1 MLFPEGVQSPS
12 VGVPGILPRRC
23 IPNQLQ
29 HSGMQFPCTRT
40 LCTIPDTSACPSNN
54 LIVLASI
61 HLSALCTT
69 LALLAPST
77 DRIPL
82 ATTKSLPSVLLQLC
96 SSSRGSTEPLPRH
109 GPPPHRISDNA
120 PAVAR
125 ETDLSCSRTRTDGGI
140 RRAWRPRPNA
150 PSVQMM

>member
-1 MLFPEGVQSPS
+1 MVVCDGCDGRGSVTLAGDAGVEA
-12 VGVPGILPRRC
+12 VWRRA
-23 IPNQLQ
+23 Q
-29 HSGMQFPCTRT
+29 CTR
-40 LCTIPDTSACPSNN
+40 
-54 LIVLASI
+54 
-61 HLSALCTT
+61 

-96 SSSRGSTEPLPRH
+96 SSSRGPTEPLPRH

-140 RRAWRPRPNA
+140 RREWRPRPNA